1 MSRRASIFDRLAL
14 KERVAI
20 NQQMKSLGALSNE
33 FRQIDE
39 MRRKLDEMARDQAP
53 SDGVQNAGSLR
64 AAAQLNFQIRVQ
76 LETASNRS
84 EHLAEEL
91 RHMRQRIAVGVI
103 SHGKTQPSKNP
114 NGASE
119 MASELHHLS
128 DEFYPT
134 SISGLFTNV
143 RNFV

>member
-20 NQQMKSLGALSNE
+20 NKQMKSLGALSTE
-33 FRQIDE
+33 FWQIDK
-39 MRRKLDEMARDQAP
+39 MREKLEEMARDQTH

-76 LETASNRS
+76 LDTASNRS

-91 RHMRQRIAVGVI
+91 RNIRQRIAQ
-103 SHGKTQPSKNP
+103 SDRRREKSTNKADALRTKAQNDRDTKREDDEASRRRNQP
-114 NGASE
+114 
-119 MASELHHLS
+119 
-128 DEFYPT
+128 
-134 SISGLFTNV
+134 
-143 RNFV
+143 R

>member
-1 MSRRASIFDRLAL
+1 MSRRALIFDRLAL

-20 NQQMKSLGALSNE
+20 NQQLKSLGALSNE

-39 MRRKLDEMARDQAP
+39 MRQKLDEMARDQAP
-53 SDGVQNAGSLR
+53 VDGVQNAGSLR

-91 RHMRQRIAVGVI
+91 RHMRQRIAQ
-103 SHGKTQPSKNP
+103 SDRRREKSTNKADALRAKARNDRDAKREDDDASRRRNQP
-114 NGASE
+114 
-119 MASELHHLS
+119 
-128 DEFYPT
+128 
-134 SISGLFTNV
+134 
-143 RNFV
+143 R

>member
-33 FRQIDE
+33 ARQIDE
-39 MRRKLDEMARDQAP
+39 MRQKLNEMVRDQAP
-53 SDGVQNAGSLR
+53 GDGVQNAGSLR

-84 EHLAEEL
+84 DYLAKEL
-91 RHMRQRIAVGVI
+91 QQMRQSIAQ
-103 SHGKTQPSKNP
+103 SDRRREKSTTKADALRTKERNDRDAKREDDEASRRRNQPQ
-114 NGASE
+114 
-119 MASELHHLS
+119 
-128 DEFYPT
+128 
-134 SISGLFTNV
+134 
-143 RNFV
+143 

>member
-39 MRRKLDEMARDQAP
+39 MRQKLDEMARDQAP

-64 AAAQLNFQIRVQ
+64 AAAQLNFQIRTPVSY
-76 LETASNRS
+76 T
-84 EHLAEEL
+84 HLTLPTIL
-91 RHMRQRIAVGVI
+91 RV
-103 SHGKTQPSKNP
+103 
-114 NGASE
+114 
-119 MASELHHLS
+119 
-128 DEFYPT
+128 
-134 SISGLFTNV
+134 
-143 RNFV
+143 

>member
-39 MRRKLDEMARDQAP
+39 MRQKLDEMARDQVP
-53 SDGVQNAGSLR
+53 NDGVQNAGSLR

-76 LETASNRS
+76 LEMASNRS

-91 RHMRQRIAVGVI
+91 QHMRKRIAQ
-103 SHGKTQPSKNP
+103 SDRRREKSTNKAEALRAKARNDRDARREDDEASLRRNQP
-114 NGASE
+114 
-119 MASELHHLS
+119 
-128 DEFYPT
+128 
-134 SISGLFTNV
+134 
-143 RNFV
+143 R

>member
-39 MRRKLDEMARDQAP
+39 MRQKLDEMAREQAP
-53 SDGVQNAGSLR
+53 GDGVQNAGSLR
-64 AAAQLNFQIRVQ
+64 AAAQLNYQIRVQ

-84 EHLAEEL
+84 YHLAEEL
-91 RHMRQRIAVGVI
+91 RHMRQRIAQ
-103 SHGKTQPSKNP
+103 SDRRREKSANKAEALRAKARNDSDAKREADEASRRRNQP
-114 NGASE
+114 
-119 MASELHHLS
+119 
-128 DEFYPT
+128 
-134 SISGLFTNV
+134 
-143 RNFV
+143 R